1 MKERYKKAVEA
12 AAELFLTKGIGEVK
26 MTDIADKANIGVAS
40 LYRAFETKAE
50 ITIQAGILLWNNV
63 QKDFLDYIGTAKDNL
78 SGKEELEF
86 FLSYFK
92 ILFNKHKAFIKFLD
106 DFDHLMLSEKIDPQK
121 LSEYEDC
128 VINLQEP
135 LLDAYTKGVK
145 DKSLRKNVNIKLVYS
160 SVTKALIAVS
170 QKYLRGNI
178 LPGDNFSE
186 AEKELEELVT
196 MTVYYLSQ
204 KNK

>member
-1 MKERYKKAVEA
+1 
-12 AAELFLTKGIGEVK
+12 
-26 MTDIADKANIGVAS
+26 ADKANIGVAS